1 MRTSRIL
8 CCRSVEPRPN
18 FSLQLT
24 RPGFGRQP
32 SCLPRRQ
39 RDGVTP
45 VAVRASLSSGHA
57 LQPVRRSG
65 FGARNRPLN

>member
-1 MRTSRIL
+1 
-8 CCRSVEPRPN
+8 
-18 FSLQLT
+18 LT

-57 LQPVRRSG
+57 LQPVRRYG
-65 FGARNRPLN
+65 FGTRHRPLN